1 MENNEDITIFCQ
13 SQHSL
18 KILIYMTKLPNDI
31 NEAIA
36 QAMEA
41 TKAALQDGYTRLQ
54 IEIVVPEI
62 ELQAQSLAKE
72 FIPALLETT
81 TQLKV
86 FFPDTGAA
94 ALARRDWQDVTF
106 KIEDIGTSRSPVDS
120 RVEPEDQCFLLI
132 APSAVEVA
140 QAEKLS
146 NLAGDR
152 PVVMLIPRLEDVSIV
167 GIGYAARQLR
177 ERFIKTLESCYY
189 IRSFGEGALYRCYP
203 SPWQVWLEENGQ
215 YKLIAEQPEKPVGD
229 QLDIILAKATGT
241 AKTDKSTSS
250 SETITAPPKRKGLLS
265 EIQKFLRALSN

>member
-1 MENNEDITIFCQ
+1 MNQ
-13 SQHSL
+13 
-18 KILIYMTKLPNDI
+18 LPNDV

-36 QAMEA
+36 QAMLA
-41 TKAALQDGYTRLQ
+41 TKAALNDGYRRLQ
-54 IEIVVPEI
+54 IEIVIPDI
-62 ELQAQSLAKE
+62 ELQAQSLAQQ
-72 FIPALLETT
+72 FIPVLLEGD

-94 ALARRDWQDVTF
+94 ALARRDWQDASF

-120 RVEPEDQCFLLI
+120 KVTPEDQCFLLI
-132 APSAVEVA
+132 APSAVEVG

-177 ERFIKTLESCYY
+177 ERFISTIESCYY
-189 IRSFGEGALYRCYP
+189 IRSLGDAALYRCYP

-215 YKLIAEQPEKPVGD
+215 YRLIAERPKKPVGD
-229 QLDIILAKATGT
+229 ELDIILAEATGQVT
-241 AKTDKSTSS
+241 TDGSTSS
-250 SETITAPPKRKGLLS
+250 SEATSTNAPKRQGFLA
-265 EIQKFLRALSN
+265 EIQRFFRALSS

>member
-1 MENNEDITIFCQ
+1 
-13 SQHSL
+13 
-18 KILIYMTKLPNDI
+18 MTKLPNDI
-31 NEAIA
+31 DEAIA

-54 IEIVVPEI
+54 IEIVIPEI
-62 ELQAQSLAKE
+62 ELQAQSLAKQ
-72 FIPALLETT
+72 FIPALLETD

-94 ALARRDWQDVTF
+94 ALAKRDWQDATF
-106 KIEDIGTSRSPVDS
+106 KIEDIGTSRSPVDKK
-120 RVEPEDQCFLLI
+120 VEPEDQCFLLI

-152 PVVMLIPRLEDVSIV
+152 PVVMLIPKLEDVSIV

-177 ERFIKTLESCYY
+177 ERFIKTIESCYY
-189 IRSFGEGALYRCYP
+189 IRSVGEATLYRCYP

-215 YKLIAEQPEKPVGD
+215 YKLIAEEPEKPVGD
-229 QLDIILAKATGT
+229 RVDIILAEATAT
-241 AKTDKSTSS
+241 TKTDNSISS
-250 SETITAPPKRKGLLS
+250 SETITAPPKRKGILA

>member
-1 MENNEDITIFCQ
+1 
-13 SQHSL
+13 
-18 KILIYMTKLPNDI
+18 MTKLPNDI
-31 NEAIA
+31 DEAIA

-62 ELQAQSLAKE
+62 ELQAQSLAKQ
-72 FIPALLETT
+72 FIPALLEAD

-94 ALARRDWQDVTF
+94 ALARRDWQDTSF

-120 RVEPEDQCFLLI
+120 KVTPEDQFFLLI

-189 IRSFGEGALYRCYP
+189 VRSFGEGVLYRCYP

-215 YKLIAEQPEKPVGD
+215 YKLISERPSKPVGD
-229 QLDIILAKATGT
+229 ELDIILAEATGQVT
-241 AKTDKSTSS
+241 TDGSTSS
-250 SETITAPPKRKGLLS
+250 SEATIAPVKRKGFLA
-265 EIQKFLRALSN
+265 EIQKFLRALSS